1 MFIYVLSLSLQIAG
15 SVLLFVNCLGKTRQR
30 IIDEYFGQST
40 IADNDNNDYATI
52 KSKDVIICVKS
63 IYAKRISF
71 LYLAVGYLLSIYS
84 EKNEGQKLLLIIV
97 IATAV
102 TLVLIEIIAANIIS
116 RHIYSEDMKVHYS
129 ELPEN
134 TARTIS
140 IKDMDA
146 MMDSILR

>member
-1 MFIYVLSLSLQIAG
+1 MCEKYLRKK
-15 SVLLFVNCLGKTRQR
+15 N
-30 IIDEYFGQST
+30 II
-40 IADNDNNDYATI
+40 
-52 KSKDVIICVKS
+52 
-63 IYAKRISF
+63 